1 MKAREDD
8 EERKRSREAE
18 AERCKTK
25 KVVLVCTVY
34 APAGSGLVP
43 SGHFLIDK
51 LNDLELKI
59 KIKIKNNMNITK
71 PPQESLNS
79 CSFLG

>member
-1 MKAREDD
+1 MMKRG
-8 EERKRSREAE
+8 REAE
-18 AERCKTK
+18 AERCKT

-34 APAGSGLVP
+34 APAGSGLAP

-59 KIKIKNNMNITK
+59 KNVNITK
-71 PPQESLNS
+71 IPQESLIS